1 MNDKNNS
8 EYSERDGDKLKK
20 KGPNSIRLPDGCTSM
35 LECEMAEY
43 RRRTGNNM
51 TLSQYVRM
59 AVTFYMK
66 IPAKLREKILD
77 FMEDLESGKC
87 GVKDLLEGG
96 GDGTLPA
103 CCVSQMKEAG
113 LSDEQISKDQET
125 LKSMYQTLRKDLVSS
140 SKTGV
145 GKRKSAGK

>member
-8 EYSERDGDKLKK
+8 EYSERDGKKLKK
-20 KGPNSIRLPDGCTSM
+20 KWPNSIRLQSDCIEIIES
-35 LECEMAEY
+35 EMSEY

-59 AVTFYMK
+59 AVTFYVK

-125 LKSMYQTLRKDLVSS
+125 LKAMYQTLRKDLVAS
-140 SKTGV
+140 SKSG
-145 GKRKSAGK
+145 GKRKAVGK